1 MAILPSVSSTIGRTP
16 LVQLNRLA
24 AGLPGRVL
32 VKMESHNPLGSVK
45 DRIGLAMIEDAEQRG
60 ALRPGGTIIEPT
72 SGNTGIAL
80 AFVAAAKGYRLVLCM
95 PESMSMER
103 RHILRVLGA
112 ELILTPT
119 EKGMPGA
126 VARAESLLAETPGAF
141 MPMQF
146 RNPANPRVHYQTTG
160 PEIWGDT
167 AGAIDAFVAGVGTGG
182 TITGVARFLKER
194 NPSVRAIAVEPRN
207 SPVISGGKPGPHRI
221 QGIGAGF
228 VPENLDRSVIDEVIL
243 LSEEDAA
250 HTAREAARLEGLLM
264 GISAGGNL
272 WAALQL
278 AARPEMKDKTVVT
291 VLCDTG
297 ERYLSTWL
305 FQA

>member
-1 MAILPSVSSTIGRTP
+1 MSIHSSVSSTIGRTP

-45 DRIGLAMIEDAEQRG
+45 DRIGQAMIEDAEQRG
-60 ALRPGGTIIEPT
+60 LLRPGGTIIEPT

-126 VARAESLLAETPGAF
+126 VARAEALLAETPGAF

-146 RNPANPRVHYQTTG
+146 RNPANPLVHYRTTG
-160 PEIWGDT
+160 PEIWEDT
-167 AGAIDAFVAGVGTGG
+167 AGSVDAFVAGVGTGG
-182 TITGVARFLKER
+182 TITGVAR
-194 NPSVRAIAVEPRN
+194 
-207 SPVISGGKPGPHRI
+207 
-221 QGIGAGF
+221 
-228 VPENLDRSVIDEVIL
+228 
-243 LSEEDAA
+243 
-250 HTAREAARLEGLLM
+250 
-264 GISAGGNL
+264 
-272 WAALQL
+272 
-278 AARPEMKDKTVVT
+278 
-291 VLCDTG
+291 
-297 ERYLSTWL
+297 YL
-305 FQA
+305 

>member
-1 MAILPSVSSTIGRTP
+1 MSIHSSVSSTIGRTP

-45 DRIGLAMIEDAEQRG
+45 DRIGQAMIEDAEQRG
-60 ALRPGGTIIEPT
+60 LLRPGGTIIEPT

-126 VARAESLLAETPGAF
+126 VARAEALLAETPGAF

-146 RNPANPRVHYQTTG
+146 RNPANPLVHYRTTG
-160 PEIWGDT
+160 PEIWADT
-167 AGAIDAFVAGVGTGG
+167 TGSVDAFVAGVGTGG
-182 TITGVARFLKER
+182 TITGVARYLKER
-194 NPSVRAIAVEPRN
+194 NPAVRAIAVEPRN

-243 LSEEDAA
+243 LTEEDAA
-250 HTAREAARLEGLLM
+250 NTAREAARLEGLLM

-278 AARPEMKDKTVVT
+278 AARPEMKGKTVVT